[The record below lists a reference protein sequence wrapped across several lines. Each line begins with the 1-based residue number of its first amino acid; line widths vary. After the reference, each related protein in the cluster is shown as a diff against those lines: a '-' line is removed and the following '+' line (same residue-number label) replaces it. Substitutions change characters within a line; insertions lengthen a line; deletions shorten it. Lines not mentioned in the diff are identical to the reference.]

1 MFRLFLD
8 HVSCDSGC
16 LFFISSFKLIEAAFA
31 LSELLNQMFFVSLK
45 TANDLE
51 SGIMLV
57 KSG

>member
-8 HVSCDSGC
+8 HVSCDSRC
-16 LFFISSFKLIEAAFA
+16 LFFISSFELIEAAFA
-31 LSELLNQMFFVSLK
+31 LSELLDEMFFVSLK